1 MQMPGKK
8 IDEMVR
14 QKIVEA
20 HGRGLSMRTI
30 AKEFGVGLS
39 SVSRIVKETGTQKGQ
54 KEVALSKEKTER
66 QKRVEELERRINELE
81 AKILRLEAEKRWRKL

>member
-1 MQMPGKK
+1 MPGKK

-39 SVSRIVKETGTQKGQ
+39 SVSRIVKETGTQQGQ
-54 KEVALSKEKTER
+54 RGVARSAEKTER
-66 QKRVEELERRINELE
+66 QKRIEALEKRIEEVE
-81 AKILRLEAEKRWRKL
+81 AKLLRLEAEKRWQKM